1 MSENLYAPP
10 QAELGAGSSGEL
22 GTGDFEIGRCLSE
35 AWARTWANFPL
46 WLGAGV
52 VGVIAMAGSVITII
66 GIVLALP
73 VLLWGGFRFCLRM
86 YDGGAAIG
94 DLFAGFSRYGAALA
108 GSLAWWLLS
117 FVASIVGQIPY
128 FAATAAESVVGMIVG
143 YAFALLVSFLVNA
156 RVLPAMFLMVDRG
169 LPFGEALS
177 LSWERTGPLM
187 WKLVALQL
195 VSMLVVFAGALALLV
210 GVIPASVVAYL
221 MFASAY
227 RQIFGR
233 EAAAAA

>member
-10 QAELGAGSSGEL
+10 QADL
-22 GTGDFEIGRCLSE
+22 GTEAAGDLGSGDFEIGRCVSE

-52 VGVIAMAGSVITII
+52 VFVLAMAGSVVSIL

-73 VLLWGGFRFCLRM
+73 VLFWGAFLFFLRM

-117 FVASIVGQIPY
+117 LVAGVVGQTPY
-128 FAATAAESVVGMIVG
+128 FIASAAESVPCMIGG
-143 YAFALLVSFLVNA
+143 YVLALLVSFLVTA
-156 RVLPAMFLMVDRG
+156 RTFPAMFLMVDRR
-169 LPFGEALS
+169 LPIGEAFS
-177 LSWERTGPLM
+177 LSWARTGPVM
-187 WKLVALQL
+187 WKLVGLQL
-195 VSMLVVFAGALALLV
+195 ASMLVALAGVIALFV
-210 GVIPASVVAYL
+210 GAIPASVVIYL
-221 MFASAY
+221 MFVSAY

-233 EAAAAA
+233 AAAASV